1 LGQFKGMAAE
11 ELERIHHTLVVSVGQ
26 IESAVVQAPPFRLLG
41 SFAWNQLLSCVFPIG
56 VFASLA
62 LSKLIQVPGL
72 PRYDLIL
79 LLCITIQIAMVRFTL
94 ETLDELKVICVFHV
108 IGLAMELY
116 KTQIGSWAYPESAY
130 SKLGT
135 VPLYSGFMYASVA
148 SYMCQAWRR
157 FDLEIQRIPPWPL
170 SLGIAAAIYAN
181 FFANHFFPDIRWILF
196 CVVLIA
202 FWQTKAEFTVI
213 GRRLW
218 MPMTLAFFL
227 IGTFVWVAEN
237 LVTFLSGW
245 QYPHQADGWDVVAL
259 QKMTS
264 WSLLVIVSFVLVAW
278 LKQVKS
284 QSGQYT

>member
-1 LGQFKGMAAE
+1 
-11 ELERIHHTLVVSVGQ
+11 VGQ
-26 IESAVVQAPPFRLLG
+26 IDSAAVQAPPLRLLG
-41 SFAWNQLLSCVFPIG
+41 SFARNQLLSCVFPVG

-62 LSKLIQVPGL
+62 VSKLIQVPGL

-79 LLCITIQIAMVRFTL
+79 LLCIGIQFAMFRFKL
-94 ETLDELKVICVFHV
+94 ETFDEVKVICVFHA

-116 KTQIGSWAYPESAY
+116 KTQIGSWAYPESAHT
-130 SKLGT
+130 KLGT

-157 FDLEIQRIPPWPL
+157 LDLRIRRMPHWPL

-196 CVVLIA
+196 FIVVLA
-202 FWQTKAEFTVI
+202 FWQTKAEFTVH

-227 IGTFVWVAEN
+227 IGSFVWVAEN
-237 LVTFLSGW
+237 VVTFLSGW
-245 QYPHQADGWDVVAL
+245 QYPHQQDGWDVVGL

-278 LKQVKS
+278 LKRVKNNGLLS
-284 QSGQYT
+284 TDEASLTCRNSLS